1 MADGHTMRVTMQKLA
16 EICRRAGLTV
26 TSVAEDLDE
35 VHCVHDRWPDGVVSV
50 AADGAVLE
58 GALSGAAAD
67 VEYLWPG
74 RDPEDGAMALLS
86 TSLHAVL
93 DARFATPTRA
103 VLGGSLTWE
112 VTPPEQFPQRGRS
125 PGPAHW
131 EAPRRDRH
139 R

>member
-1 MADGHTMRVTMQKLA
+1 MRVTVQKLA

-58 GALSGAAAD
+58 GVLSSAVAD

-93 DARFATPTRA
+93 DARFVTPTRA
-103 VLGGSLTWE
+103 VLGDSLTWE
-112 VTPPEQFPQRGRS
+112 VMPPEQLPQRGPS
-125 PGPAHW
+125 TGPAHW
-131 EAPRRDRH
+131 EASPRNGH